1 MRILPGP
8 DAKAER
14 QPVVGKRITVRIPC
28 RFARVELG
36 FIPILRRFNFDRSEV
51 PVPADRKYIVDN
63 TPGITSGLWRVD
75 ELPTRVRTAG
85 FTARHPRAKHL
96 RWQKA
101 AVGGNERIGL
111 H

>member
-8 DAKAER
+8 DGKAER
-14 QPVVGKRITVRIPC
+14 QPVVGKRIAVRLPC
-28 RFARVELG
+28 RFAGVELG
-36 FIPILRRFNFDRSEV
+36 YVPILWRLNFDRGEV
-51 PVPADRKYIVDN
+51 AVAADRKYLVDSA
-63 TPGITSGLWRVD
+63 PSLTSVLWDVD
-75 ELPTRVRTAG
+75 ELPARVRTAR
-85 FTARHPRAKHL
+85 FTALHPRAKHL